1 VNNLRSRILPEPLAA
16 FPIMA
21 ATATKDAE
29 WAALVAWTVHTL
41 MRAEVRMAE
50 WAAGGLDSLQV
61 EAPELGLPKDWQ
73 KRVVDAV
80 GTYDD
85 IYRRNVGDGS
95 PYKLPRGLNASWQAG
110 GLVAAPYSE

>member
-1 VNNLRSRILPEPLAA
+1 VNNLQSRVLPEPLAA

-21 ATATKDAE
+21 ATSTKDAE

-41 MRAEVRMAE
+41 MRAEVRTTE
-50 WAAGGLDSLQV
+50 WAAGGLDSLPV
-61 EAPELGLPKDWQ
+61 EAPELGLAKDWQ
-73 KRVVDAV
+73 KRVIDAV

-85 IYRRNVGDGS
+85 ICRRNLGDGS
-95 PYKLPRGLNASWQAG
+95 PFRLPRGLNASWQAG